1 MKTVLVSGAGSG
13 IGEATAR
20 AFAARDSR
28 LIAVGRRLDPLTELK
43 LPDCLPI
50 ACDVSQPEAVNQLFS
65 ELDHRKLIVDVL
77 VNNAGIF
84 AADKVLE
91 MSEEAALEQLQVN
104 TLGAWRLLKEAASR
118 SISAGRELTVINVLS
133 VTALQSYK
141 GCALYGA
148 SKAALKSLMETA
160 RMELRGKGVRITNL
174 YPGATET
181 PVWTNPSV
189 DFEKMMSAE
198 EVATAIVAAAELQGR
213 SLVEDLTIRPTQ
225 GDL

>member
-1 MKTVLVSGAGSG
+1 MKTVMVSGAGSG

-20 AFAARDSR
+20 AFAARGTR
-28 LIAVGRRLDPLTELK
+28 LIAVGRRLQPLVDLG
-43 LPDCLPI
+43 LPDCLPL
-50 ACDVSQPEAVNQLFS
+50 ACDVSQPEAVGQLFA
-65 ELDHRKLIVDVL
+65 ELDRRGLAVDTLI
-77 VNNAGIF
+77 NNAGIF
-84 AADKVLE
+84 TADKVLE

-118 SISAGRELTVINVLS
+118 SIAAARELTVINVLS
-133 VTALQSYK
+133 VTALQSYR

-160 RMELRGKGVRITNL
+160 RLELRGKGVRITNL

-198 EVATAIVAAAELQGR
+198 EVATAIVTAAELQGR
-213 SLVEDLTIRPTQ
+213 SLVEDLTIRPTL